1 MTTFTR
7 AEFDGS
13 SKATPVGDDLESSC
27 EHPPRGINQYA
38 SFTFFLAGEVS
49 AAANNVRS
57 LVVQRKV
64 RVILFVAGCCC

>member
-1 MTTFTR
+1 MTWSLLVSTLR
-7 AEFDGS
+7 VVS
-13 SKATPVGDDLESSC
+13 
-27 EHPPRGINQYA
+27 INMRV
-38 SFTFFLAGEVS
+38 SRFLAGEVS